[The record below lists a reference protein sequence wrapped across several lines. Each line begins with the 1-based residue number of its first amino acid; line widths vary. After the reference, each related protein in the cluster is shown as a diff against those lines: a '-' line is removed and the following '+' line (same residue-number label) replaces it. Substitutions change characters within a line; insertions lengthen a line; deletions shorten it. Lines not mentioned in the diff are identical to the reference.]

1 MYSADNFST
10 HRSKPPRLLDE
21 SGQSSPVA
29 AQTSDVAGTRG
40 GHSSLDFRGP
50 GNTIGAVSAKK
61 ALQRTAGGT
70 RGVGPRPIAAAGVRR
85 DPASADDFRASTPIS
100 AECERLLA
108 FVRKKCPGLLP
119 TAPLPAG
126 TVAPPINI
134 KADQAVRLFPAA
146 AAIAAGIDP
155 FSTEPALALVK
166 WQEGDRELVIYP
178 SKVSARFAN
187 GVIAVTIAVSTDQ
200 TGDAAVFVSF
210 VVGSPKQPAGLV
222 ATTSARP
229 IGPAVIVDSWSKP
242 LIAFAWHVVLEV
254 VANLAGAA
262 GRDVDGSRLVPI
274 ALAASPNGLSIV
286 PMARHTFD
294 RRRG

>member
-1 MYSADNFST
+1 MTPD
-10 HRSKPPRLLDE
+10 
-21 SGQSSPVA
+21 
-29 AQTSDVAGTRG
+29 
-40 GHSSLDFRGP
+40 
-50 GNTIGAVSAKK
+50 
-61 ALQRTAGGT
+61 
-70 RGVGPRPIAAAGVRR
+70 GVQG
-85 DPASADDFRASTPIS
+85 DPASADDCRDNTLIS

-108 FVRKKCPGLLP
+108 FVRKQCPGLLSA
-119 TAPLPAG
+119 APLPAG
-126 TVAPPINI
+126 TVAPAIDIN
-134 KADQAVRLFPAA
+134 ADQAIRLFPAA

-155 FSTEPALALVK
+155 FSTAPALAVVK
-166 WQEGDRELVIYP
+166 WQEGDRELLIYP
-178 SKVSARFAN
+178 SKVTARFAD
-187 GVIAVTIAVSTDQ
+187 GVIAVTIPVSTDQ

-229 IGPAVIVDSWSKP
+229 IGPAVIVDAWSKP

-254 VANLAGAA
+254 AANLAGAA

-294 RRRG
+294 RTRG